1 LVGTLFGDFSVVD
14 KNDDVCVF
22 DGVEAMGD

>member
-1 LVGTLFGDFSVVD
+1 LFGDFAVVD